1 MQETK
6 ISTQM
11 KCKSALGF
19 ILVLLIFGIYM
30 NTGLMGQGV
39 RQENPYDELRKIAF
53 ETNPEQLGLSL
64 SSEKTIVYGIVMDWA
79 VKNGTAS
86 IISFLSGDASIYFSS
101 GRGIIGGGA
110 HENVIIIA
118 KQFIETGQ
126 QMVDKAIKTE
136 QTPLPGKNEVVFY
149 LLTNQGIFF
158 GQDSIENFNNQ
169 TSQWLGLFLVGNE
182 VINELRIIK
191 EK

>member
-1 MQETK
+1 
-6 ISTQM
+6 M
-11 KCKSALGF
+11 KYKSAHSF
-19 ILVLLIFGIYM
+19 ILVLLIFGIIM

-39 RQENPYDELRKIAF
+39 RQENPYDELRKMAF

-101 GRGIIGGGA
+101 GGGIIGGGA
-110 HENVIIIA
+110 HDNVIIIA
-118 KQFIETGQ
+118 KQFIETAQ

-158 GQDSIENFNNQ
+158 GQDRVENFNNQ
-169 TSQWLGLFLVGNE
+169 TSEWLGLFLVGNE
-182 VINELRIIK
+182 VINELRTIK